1 MASLISCTEMS
12 SHRQAIVF
20 SSSLVMS
27 SPHLDVAHL
36 LTKSRIVELDGHQ
49 RRPADIVGSKHELD
63 RRASQRSSVA
73 TKQCNRATLDGQRQV
88 LVRDRDRRLSL
99 IHISEPTRLGM

>member
-20 SSSLVMS
+20 SSSFVMS

-36 LTKSRIVELDGHQ
+36 LTESRIVELD
-49 RRPADIVGSKHELD
+49 RNERFPAYSVCSQYELD

-73 TKQCNRATLDGQRQV
+73 TKQCDCAALDAVSYTHLTL
-88 LVRDRDRRLSL
+88 
-99 IHISEPTRLGM
+99 PTIYSV